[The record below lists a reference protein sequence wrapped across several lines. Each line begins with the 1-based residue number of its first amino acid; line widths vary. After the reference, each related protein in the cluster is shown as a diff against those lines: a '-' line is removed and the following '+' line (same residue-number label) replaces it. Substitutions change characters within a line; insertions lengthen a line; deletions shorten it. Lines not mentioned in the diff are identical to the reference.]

1 MMTLWLM
8 SIEAFNKA
16 IVRKWTLLKIA
27 IKLQIILLSK
37 INRNPINLLTQ
48 ILNNSQIIKL
58 AI

>member
-1 MMTLWLM
+1 MMTLWLI

-16 IVRKWTLLKIA
+16 IVCKWTLLKIA